1 MRRRLDTKP
10 RRHHHHHHDH
20 DHDNHDNHD
29 LIIMNE
35 EDKRT
40 CPLAM
45 KKRYN
50 WSASN
55 CDYSRRPTSFIFTR
69 FDVGKRSLIIWA
81 LAWRS
86 LRDPSLHNQLPKG
99 TTAAPTVHICLGT
112 VGISAFLREFQ
123 LSDRL
128 IMRMD
133 RPLVASKSTYVRAHG
148 TLGVGGGLYRLLRR
162 QV

>member
-1 MRRRLDTKP
+1 MP
-10 RRHHHHHHDH
+10 ACH
-20 DHDNHDNHD
+20 
-29 LIIMNE
+29 E
-35 EDKRT
+35 
-40 CPLAM
+40 
-45 KKRYN
+45 KRYN